1 MRVAAVI
8 QARMNSERFPGKVL
22 EKIMG
27 YPMIW
32 HIVERVKRS
41 ITVDQIIVATTDKKS
56 DEPLVWECQKMGISV
71 IKGYEEDVLGRYYM
85 ASQIVKADKICRV
98 TADNPLIEP
107 VFIDMAVARMCYSD
121 EDYIAIDGAPI
132 GTGIEV
138 FKKELLKFCTQN
150 ASQDYQ
156 REHVTPFIRE
166 NSDIFRVSSITAPSD
181 LFFPDLRLTVD
192 TVEDMKL
199 IKKIYHKLYRSDAI
213 VNLKSTIN
221 LLLEEPE
228 WCRLNSHIQQ
238 RSII

>member
-1 MRVAAVI
+1 MRVAAII
-8 QARMNSERFPGKVL
+8 QARMGSERFPGKVL
-22 EKIMG
+22 ERIMG

-32 HIVERVKRS
+32 HIVERVKRAV
-41 ITVDQIIVATTDKKS
+41 TVEQIIVATTDTKK

-71 IKGYEEDVLGRYYM
+71 IKGYEEDVLSRYYM

-121 EDYIAIDGAPI
+121 EDYISIDGAPI

-138 FKKELLKFCTQN
+138 IKKDVLRFCAEN
-150 ASQDYQ
+150 ACEDYQ

-166 NSDIFRVSSITAPSD
+166 QSDIFRVSSIKAPTD
-181 LFFPDLRLTVD
+181 LFYSDLRLTVD

-199 IKKIYHKLYRSDAI
+199 IRKIYHKLYRRESI
-213 VNLKSTIN
+213 VNLKDAIN

-228 WCRLNSHIQQ
+228 WCQLNSHIQQ